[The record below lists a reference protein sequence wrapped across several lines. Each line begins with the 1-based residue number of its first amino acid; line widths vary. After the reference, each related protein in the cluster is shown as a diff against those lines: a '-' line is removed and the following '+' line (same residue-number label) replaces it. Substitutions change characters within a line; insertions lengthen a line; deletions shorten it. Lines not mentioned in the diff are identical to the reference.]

1 MKNKMKTIEILKLIL
16 SILIVYITYE
26 IYILIE
32 PEPLQVLA
40 FIFYMF
46 IIVGLFGAYLFV
58 MKTIYLNLKN
68 VTKYMKKRGKNV

>member
-1 MKNKMKTIEILKLIL
+1 MKTIEILKLIL

-26 IYILIE
+26 IYILID

-40 FIFYMF
+40 FIFYIF